1 MYSFRGAYS
10 AILDLRLEQHS
21 LAPRSVLPHGIEAL
35 YERAHSIARRLR

>member
-35 YERAHSIARRLR
+35 QERANSIARRLR